1 MPRERGRGREGGCGD
16 QNVTAGAMKESERDL
31 ARRTR
36 PPQGVKRQLRRLPK
50 EMPDRR
56 KADRGRDPGSEG
68 AISVNHKLIVRKRRA
83 LVTTRTELMA
93 MAALAIIGL
102 SSKPRTG

>member
-36 PPQGVKRQLRRLPK
+36 PPQGVKRQLRRPK
-50 EMPDRR
+50 QMPDRR

-68 AISVNHKLIVRKRRA
+68 AISANHKLIVRKRRA